1 METGHDIIQSAEHE
15 YAKLRGALHGLDEA
29 RMTEVWLGTWG
40 VRQIVAHIAGWHRE
54 MMPALERLAR
64 GEPPYADGTYD
75 DFDRWN
81 ARFVDERKDVA
92 TADLLRELEGSH
104 RALVQA
110 IGRLADSDLATGG
123 AARGLV
129 DGIGAGHYREHAAQ
143 ITEWRGRPTR

>member
-1 METGHDIIQSAEHE
+1 MDARQDIIQSAEHE
-15 YAKLRGALHGLDEA
+15 FAKLRAAVHGLDEA

-81 ARFVDERKDVA
+81 ARFVDERKDA
-92 TADLLRELEGSH
+92 TSRDLLRELDGSH

-110 IGRLADSDLATGG
+110 IGRLADSAVAEGG
-123 AARGLV
+123 AARGLL
-129 DGIGAGHYREHAAQ
+129 DGIGAAHYREHAAQ
-143 ITEWRGRPTR
+143 IAEWRGRSMR